1 MPLQLETI
9 NCRCSGSIG
18 LTLFGDKPV
27 SVDEVLKQAD
37 LAMYLAKERGKNTTV
52 FYDPLLQ
59 TAMMERN
66 AMEYDLQDAI
76 LNLSQFSLYH
86 QPQVTSEGK
95 IVGTEALLRW
105 QHPRRGLV
113 MPADFIQPSEGNGL
127 IVIIGDWVLQ
137 MACAQLALW
146 ANDPQLSHL
155 SIAVNVSARQFC
167 ETHFVQSVTDI
178 VQQFGIDPGKL
189 KIELTESQLSSNV
202 EEIIQ
207 KMNELKKLGI
217 RFSLDDF
224 GTGYSSLAFLKRLPL
239 DQVKIDRSFVM
250 DLLEDPNDAAIAG
263 TIMTLASSLGLEA
276 IAEGVETK
284 EQMEFLQNLGCH
296 MFQGYLFSPPLPVEA
311 FENYARAAGQN
322 MLQDLFAKPQPPQT
336 N

>member
-137 MACAQLALW
+137 MACAQIALW
-146 ANDPQLSHL
+146 ANDPQLSYL
-155 SIAVNVSARQFC
+155 TIAVNVSARQFC
-167 ETHFVQSVTDI
+167 ETHFVKSVTDI
-178 VQQFGIDPGKL
+178 VQQHGVDPGKL
-189 KIELTESQLSSNV
+189 KIELTESQLSTDV
-202 EEIIQ
+202 EEIIS
-207 KMNELKKLGI
+207 KMRELKKFGI

-224 GTGYSSLAFLKRLPL
+224 GTGYSSLAYLKRLPL

-250 DLLEDPNDAAIAG
+250 DLLDDPNDAAIAG
-263 TIMTLASSLGLEA
+263 AIMTLTSSLGLEA
-276 IAEGVETK
+276 IAEGVESK
-284 EQMEFLQNLGCH
+284 EQMEFLQRLGCH
-296 MFQGYLFSPPLPVEA
+296 MFQGYLFSPPLPVEE
-311 FENYARAAGQN
+311 FERYARAAGEN
-322 MLQDLFAKPQPPQT
+322 MLQDLFAKPQTPQ
-336 N
+336 